1 MKLNFNR
8 IDVVNFFYSIGAV
21 VILVGVIAKF
31 LEWKAQDALLLAGLS
46 VEALVFTMSSIQY
59 KAESSKYRWEKIF
72 PELVD
77 NEEQPSS
84 LAGVQAKIEEVAV
97 RYQNGLSTYVS
108 QFEALN
114 NGILS
119 GTNQYQNSLQKMSD
133 HLSNS
138 ADAFHDFKDSVSK
151 VTASFMELHAISADI
166 KQLQDN
172 LQNMTAVSII
182 SGDRLNK
189 FQEQLQ
195 ELNDAIY
202 RFNMLSSGIISQF
215 RQIGN

>member
-1 MKLNFNR
+1 MKFKKL
-8 IDVVNFFYSIGAV
+8 DVLNFFYSIGAV

-59 KAESSKYRWEKIF
+59 KADVSKYQWERIF

-77 NEEQPSS
+77 NPAEPSS
-84 LAGVQAKIEEVAV
+84 LVGVREKIEEISV
-97 RYQNGLSTYVS
+97 RYQTGLNNYVT

-119 GTNQYQNSLQKMSD
+119 GTQHYQESLQKMSD
-133 HLSNS
+133 YLSNS
-138 ADAFHDFKDSVSK
+138 ADAFHDFKGSVSR
-151 VTASFMELHAISADI
+151 VTASFMELHAISSDI

-182 SGDRLNK
+182 SGDKLNK

-202 RFNMLSSGIISQF
+202 RFNMLSSGIITQF

>member
-1 MKLNFNR
+1 MKFKKLDFL
-8 IDVVNFFYSIGAV
+8 NFFYSIGAV

-59 KAESSKYRWEKIF
+59 KAEASKYHWERIF

-77 NEEQPSS
+77 NPSQPSS
-84 LAGVQAKIEEVAV
+84 LVGVQEKIEEISI
-97 RYQNGLSTYVS
+97 RYQTGLSNYVM

-119 GTNQYQNSLQKMSD
+119 GTQNYQDSLQKMSD

-138 ADAFHDFKDSVSK
+138 ADAFHDFKGSVTK

-182 SGDRLNK
+182 SGDKLNK

-202 RFNMLSSGIISQF
+202 RFNTLSSGIISQF
-215 RQIGN
+215 KQIGN